1 MADGLSIGNLSVSG
15 GATRLTGASSKLD
28 TEAIVAAAY
37 AAKRQPAVR
46 LEQRI
51 SRNDARVAALG
62 ELKTLLGAVKDAVAG
77 LRNPPGLLG
86 VNENMFERK
95 QAFLTGGGSGI
106 APTELVGVS
115 LENSAAAG
123 NFSLEVERLAT
134 AHKLAAQ
141 PLGAPGQ
148 TLADAWNGGTPFA
161 GTLEVGLAGGT
172 KAAIAADGTMNAQ
185 DLRAAIN
192 AASVQTGVVA
202 NVITVSA
209 GEQRLVLTARD
220 TGKAIELADAGG
232 DSVTA
237 RLAASDIQA
246 AQTARILVDGVAV
259 ERTGNRIADVM
270 PGVTIDLYRAEP
282 GAVIGVQVE
291 PSLAAAKE
299 QITTFVG
306 AYNGLRDFVAAQG
319 SVGSGGELGE
329 GAVLFGD
336 GTLRAVAQTLSAM
349 VGSAT
354 PGLDAGRLSTLRDV
368 GITLDAGGRLKVDDA
383 TLDARLL
390 TRLDEVRGLFEF
402 TAIASSG
409 DLGVYAR
416 SNALTDLSFTVAI
429 SDPDADGVPDAVT
442 IDGIPAEYSGG
453 TIRGVAGT
461 PYEGLKLIWT
471 GHGDA
476 SIDLRVS
483 QGVGDRLYNAIE
495 QSLDLFDGPVQQA
508 IDRLGATSTSHTQQI
523 ERIEERAVRAR
534 ERMIDRLA
542 AMEAA
547 LGLANT
553 MLSQLRAQMDA
564 MSGAS

>member
-1 MADGLSIGNLSVSG
+1 MADGLSIGSLSLSG
-15 GATRLTGASSKLD
+15 GASRLTGASSQLD

-62 ELKTLLGAVKDAVAG
+62 ELRTLLGAVQDAVAG

-86 VNENMFERK
+86 AGENVFERK
-95 QAFLTGGGSGI
+95 QAFLTGGGGL
-106 APTELVGVS
+106 APAELVGLS
-115 LENSAAAG
+115 LENTAAAG
-123 NFSLEVERLAT
+123 NFTLEVLRLAT

-161 GTLEVGLAGGT
+161 GTLKLGLAGGAT
-172 KAAIAADGTMNAQ
+172 ASIAVSGSMNAQ

-192 AASVQTGVVA
+192 AASAQTGIVA

-209 GEQRLVLTARD
+209 GEQRLVLTAQE
-220 TGKAIELADAGG
+220 TGKAIELADTGG

-237 RLAASDIQA
+237 RLAVGDIQA
-246 AQTARILVDGVAV
+246 AQTARILVDGAAV
-259 ERTGNRIADVM
+259 ERAGNRIADVM
-270 PGVTIDLYRAEP
+270 PGVTMDLYRAEP
-282 GAVIGVQVE
+282 GTVVGVQVE

-299 QITTFVG
+299 QITAFV
-306 AYNGLRDFVAAQG
+306 AAFNGLRDFVAAQG
-319 SVGSGGELGE
+319 SVGSGGELGA

-336 GTLRAVAQTLSAM
+336 GTLRAIAQTLAAM
-349 VGSAT
+349 VGGAT
-354 PGLDAGRLSTLRDV
+354 PGLDAGRLGTLRDV
-368 GITLDAGGRLKVDDA
+368 GITLDAGGRLQIDDA

-402 TAIASSG
+402 TATVASG

-416 SNALTDLSFTVAI
+416 SNALADLDFTVAI
-429 SDPDADGVPDAVT
+429 SDPDADGVPDAVA
-442 IDGIPAEYSGG
+442 IDGIPAEFAGG
-453 TIRGVAGT
+453 MIRGVAGT

-471 GHGDA
+471 GSGDA
-476 SIDLRVS
+476 SIEVGVS
-483 QGVGDRLYNAIE
+483 QGVADRLYNAIG

-508 IDRLGATSTSHTQQI
+508 IDRLGETSTSYTRQI
-523 ERIEERAVRAR
+523 ERIEERATRAR
-534 ERMIDRLA
+534 ERMIERLA

-564 MSGAS
+564 MSGTN

>member
-1 MADGLSIGNLSVSG
+1 MADSLSIGSLSLSG
-15 GATRLTGASSKLD
+15 GASRLTGASSQLD

-62 ELKTLLGAVKDAVAG
+62 ELRTLLGAVQDAVAG

-86 VNENMFERK
+86 AGENVFERK
-95 QAFLTGGGSGI
+95 QAFLTGGGGL
-106 APTELVGVS
+106 APAELVGLS
-115 LENSAAAG
+115 LENTAAAG
-123 NFSLEVERLAT
+123 NFTLEVLRLAT

-148 TLADAWNGGTPFA
+148 TLADTWNGGTPFA
-161 GTLEVGLAGGT
+161 GTLELGLAGGT
-172 KAAIAADGTMNAQ
+172 SASIAVSGSMNAQ

-192 AASVQTGVVA
+192 AASAQTGIVA

-209 GEQRLVLTARD
+209 GEQRLVLTAQE

-232 DSVTA
+232 ETGGGTV
-237 RLAASDIQA
+237 AAGDIQA

-259 ERTGNRIADVM
+259 ERAGNRIADVM
-270 PGVTIDLYRAEP
+270 AGVTMDLYRAEP
-282 GAVIGVQVE
+282 GAVVGVQVE

-299 QITTFVG
+299 QITAFV
-306 AYNGLRDFVAAQG
+306 AAFNGLRDFVAAQG
-319 SVGSGGELGE
+319 SVGSGGELAA

-336 GTLRAVAQTLSAM
+336 GTLRAIAQTLAAM
-349 VGSAT
+349 VGGAT
-354 PGLDAGRLSTLRDV
+354 PGLDAGRLGTLRDV
-368 GITLDAGGRLKVDDA
+368 GITLDAGGRLQIDDA

-402 TAIASSG
+402 TATVASG

-416 SNALTDLSFTVAI
+416 SNALADLDFTVAI
-429 SDPDADGVPDAVT
+429 SDPDDDGVPDAVA
-442 IDGIPAEYSGG
+442 IDGIPAEFAGG
-453 TIRGVAGT
+453 MIRGVAGT

-471 GHGDA
+471 GSGDA
-476 SIDLRVS
+476 SIEVGVS
-483 QGVGDRLYNAIE
+483 QGVADRLYNAIG

-508 IDRLGATSTSHTQQI
+508 IDRLGETSTSYTRQI
-523 ERIEERAVRAR
+523 ERIEERATRAR
-534 ERMIDRLA
+534 ERMIERLA

-564 MSGAS
+564 MSGTN

>member
-1 MADGLSIGNLSVSG
+1 MADGLSIGSLSLSG
-15 GATRLTGASSKLD
+15 GASRLTGASSQLD

-62 ELKTLLGAVKDAVAG
+62 ELRTLLGAVQDAVAG

-86 VNENMFERK
+86 AGENVFERK
-95 QAFLTGGGSGI
+95 QAFLTGGGGL
-106 APTELVGVS
+106 APAELVGLS
-115 LENSAAAG
+115 LENTAAAG
-123 NFSLEVERLAT
+123 NFTLKVLRLAT

-161 GTLEVGLAGGT
+161 GTLKLGLAGGAT
-172 KAAIAADGTMNAQ
+172 ASIAVSGSMNAQ

-192 AASVQTGVVA
+192 AASAQTGIVA

-209 GEQRLVLTARD
+209 GEQRLVLTAQE

-232 DSVTA
+232 DSATA
-237 RLAASDIQA
+237 RLAAGDIQA

-259 ERTGNRIADVM
+259 ERAGNRIADVM
-270 PGVTIDLYRAEP
+270 AGVTMDLYRAEP
-282 GAVIGVQVE
+282 GAVVGVQVE

-299 QITTFVG
+299 QITAFV
-306 AYNGLRDFVAAQG
+306 AAFNGLRDFVAAQG
-319 SVGSGGELGE
+319 SVGSGGELAA

-336 GTLRAVAQTLSAM
+336 GTLRAIAQTLAAM
-349 VGSAT
+349 VGGAT
-354 PGLDAGRLSTLRDV
+354 PGLDAGRLGTLRDV
-368 GITLDAGGRLKVDDA
+368 GITLDAGGRLQIDDA

-402 TAIASSG
+402 TATVASG

-416 SNALTDLSFTVAI
+416 SNALADLDFTVAI
-429 SDPDADGVPDAVT
+429 SDPDADGVPDAVA
-442 IDGIPAEYSGG
+442 IDGIPAEFAGG
-453 TIRGVAGT
+453 MIRGVAGT

-471 GHGDA
+471 GSGDA
-476 SIDLRVS
+476 SIEVGVS
-483 QGVGDRLYNAIE
+483 QGVADRLYNAIG

-508 IDRLGATSTSHTQQI
+508 IDRLGETSTSYTRQI
-523 ERIEERAVRAR
+523 ERIEERATRAR
-534 ERMIDRLA
+534 ERMIERLA

-564 MSGAS
+564 MSGTN